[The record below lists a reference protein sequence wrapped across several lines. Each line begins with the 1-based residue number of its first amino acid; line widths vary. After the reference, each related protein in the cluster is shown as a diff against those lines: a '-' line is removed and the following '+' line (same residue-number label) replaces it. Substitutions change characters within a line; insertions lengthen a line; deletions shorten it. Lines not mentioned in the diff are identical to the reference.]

1 MEDILYYK
9 AQMKDTGLKKLFERG
24 EQSKIMLSWI

>member
-9 AQMKDTGLKKLFERG
+9 VQMKDTGLKKLFEKG